1 MEEAGGVLEVRC
13 ISFGFRWGAPPPRVV
28 QRFNLRGL
36 ENPPSSMLKRLT
48 GLDKD
53 LQKEVFA
60 FKKTQNLYEEHVH
73 TICQHIER
81 FMMLHNQE
89 ADEDATTNA
98 KEEEEEEEEEEG
110 GGGEGGEV
118 KYDDEEEDREE
129 GEEDEEEGDD
139 DGEEE
144 EDRHLIMA
152 FGFGCQ
158 RGRHRSVAFVER
170 LSKEPRFHEA
180 FCAIA
185 ARLKHEACQPE
196 QGHQRQCIGTSAK
209 RQANNSLM
217 ATTTTKTGEEETESR
232 TAKKNA
238 SASIAALCSAKV
250 VKTMLTPRRAWP
262 QGWWFVAAPCA
273 PRRSG
278 VALLP
283 RGWGSTRRSA
293 AVSAGR
299 FTLGSALPQRHHLH
313 STALFRDAKKVKY
326 EEEEEEGEG
335 EDREEEGEE
344 EGEVGVKG
352 GKQRSSSATKKRVTP
367 AMAQYFKVKQEN
379 PGFLLL
385 FRIGDFYE
393 MFYED
398 AVKASAL
405 LDITLTKRDKTSGI
419 PMCGIPYHA
428 LDTYLEKFIKKGV
441 MVAVCDQT
449 EDVASAKKRKSVV
462 KREVTRLVTPGTL
475 VEDRFLQP
483 RQHNYLVSI
492 ARNPDNDTLALAWLD
507 LSTGDF
513 TVSTTYESVLEM
525 DLARLLP
532 GELLVEENL
541 FHDTKNGD
549 KLKNMFKLYH
559 TTPLPSSAFSEKT
572 SKDLFKKAYS
582 DKHTQAKQILSAF
595 SDLEVNA
602 AGALLYYVQETQKGR
617 LPQNMS
623 LPSHFSS
630 ASTMAID
637 PHTRRSLELTRSL
650 LGNQINSKCL
660 SFTSFNALY
669 VEGERKG
676 SLLAIM
682 DKTVTPSGARLLASQ
697 LNSPLLDIQEINE
710 RLDTVD
716 FFVLRP
722 KLIKKVSFLPPLSS
736 LVSYHHQQLQELL
749 KECYDM
755 ERCLQRISL
764 AKGSPRDL
772 AAIAST
778 LQQARVIRQLLCSKP
793 YGADLPHHLQS
804 KHAERALCPSSHENL
819 VALLSKALV
828 ADIPSVFSNG
838 EFIAPGF
845 SAELDEIR
853 KLRDSGTHTLKSLQQ
868 QYRIDLGI
876 PKLKV
881 KSNNIIGHFV
891 EVPIAEASKLEK
903 SKTHFAHCQTLT
915 AANVSRYKTDELTE
929 LESRVKTAAND
940 ALQLEMRLFEELCL
954 QTLTTADT
962 IRTTSAALA
971 QLDVSSSLA
980 ALANEY
986 NYVRPSLSEEPT
998 LKIVGGRHPI
1008 VEAAQRQ
1015 EQASSFTPND
1025 CDLNSNSNLWLLTGP
1040 NMGGKSTF
1048 LRQNALITIM
1058 AQMGSF
1064 VPAQSAQIGIVDS
1077 VFSRVGASDDLA
1089 RDRSTFMNEMIETS
1103 LILKHATP
1111 RSLVIMDEIG
1121 RGTSTLDGLSIA
1133 WAVIEHIHNE
1143 LDCRT
1148 LFATH
1153 YLELAEL
1160 KNTLQRLS
1168 CRTLAASEQRG
1179 GVLFLHKV
1187 VPGVAPK
1194 SYGIQVAEL
1203 AGLPPSVCNRAR
1215 KVLKHVDKS

>member
-1 MEEAGGVLEVRC
+1 MP
-13 ISFGFRWGAPPPRVV
+13 SKPPPCWI
-28 QRFNLRGL
+28 
-36 ENPPSSMLKRLT
+36 S
-48 GLDKD
+48 
-53 LQKEVFA
+53 
-60 FKKTQNLYEEHVH
+60 LY
-73 TICQHIER
+73 
-81 FMMLHNQE
+81 
-89 ADEDATTNA
+89 
-98 KEEEEEEEEEEG
+98 
-110 GGGEGGEV
+110 
-118 KYDDEEEDREE
+118 
-129 GEEDEEEGDD
+129 
-139 DGEEE
+139 
-144 EDRHLIMA
+144 
-152 FGFGCQ
+152 
-158 RGRHRSVAFVER
+158 
-170 LSKEPRFHEA
+170 
-180 FCAIA
+180 
-185 ARLKHEACQPE
+185 
-196 QGHQRQCIGTSAK
+196 
-209 RQANNSLM
+209 
-217 ATTTTKTGEEETESR
+217 
-232 TAKKNA
+232 
-238 SASIAALCSAKV
+238 
-250 VKTMLTPRRAWP
+250 
-262 QGWWFVAAPCA
+262 
-273 PRRSG
+273 
-278 VALLP
+278 
-283 RGWGSTRRSA
+283 
-293 AVSAGR
+293 
-299 FTLGSALPQRHHLH
+299 FTLFISLVSSCFVLFSTLLSFTH
-313 STALFRDAKKVKY
+313 SFST
-326 EEEEEEGEG
+326 
-335 EDREEEGEE
+335 
-344 EGEVGVKG
+344 
-352 GKQRSSSATKKRVTP
+352 
-367 AMAQYFKVKQEN
+367 
-379 PGFLLL
+379 LL
-385 FRIGDFYE
+385 FCRLHFFDT
-393 MFYED
+393 
-398 AVKASAL
+398 ANTLHL
-405 LDITLTKRDKTSGI
+405 LKKLTKRDKTSGI

-650 LGNQINSKCL
+650 L
-660 SFTSFNALY
+660 
-669 VEGERKG
+669 EGERKG

-722 KLIKKVSFLPPLSS
+722 KLIKK
-736 LVSYHHQQLQELL
+736 LQELL